1 MDRMT
6 ALGKRVY
13 LNSDD
18 RVQGVVTGYAFDF
31 DGKNE
36 PRTLLVVTLD
46 VTIHMSALSYGG
58 DLNAT
63 VTKIVVDESAVS
75 ETI

>member
-1 MDRMT
+1 MDRMK

-13 LNSDD
+13 LASDD
-18 RVQGVVTGYAFDF
+18 RVVGFVSGYAMTFNDRQ
-31 DGKNE
+31 E

-46 VTIHMSALSYGG
+46 YPRYLGQG
-58 DLNAT
+58 LNAT
-63 VTKIVVDESAVS
+63 VTEIVVDESAVE